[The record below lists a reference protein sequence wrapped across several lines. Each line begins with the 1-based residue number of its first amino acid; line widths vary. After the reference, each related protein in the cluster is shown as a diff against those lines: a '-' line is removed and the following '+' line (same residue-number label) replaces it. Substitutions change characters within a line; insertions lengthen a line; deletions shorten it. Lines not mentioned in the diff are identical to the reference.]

1 MDRKIKSGGITIEEQ
16 RSIKQRAV
24 QLLEKVKNS
33 KKEQEKVPFRVD
45 SRTIIMVSPKK
56 YKKLMKKQT
65 V

>member
-1 MDRKIKSGGITIEEQ
+1 MDRKIKSGGITIEEKNT
-16 RSIKQRAV
+16 IKTKAAK
-24 QLLEKVKNS
+24 LLEEVKNS
-33 KKEQEKVPFRVD
+33 KKEQEKVPYRVD

>member
-16 RSIKQRAV
+16 RGIKKRAI

>member
-1 MDRKIKSGGITIEEQ
+1 MDRKIKSGGITIEEKNT
-16 RSIKQRAV
+16 IKTKAV
-24 QLLEKVKNS
+24 KLLEEVKNS

-56 YKKLMKKQT
+56 YKKLMKKQM

>member
-1 MDRKIKSGGITIEEQ
+1 MDRKIKSGGITIEEKNL
-16 RSIKQRAV
+16 IKSKAEK
-24 QLLEKVKNS
+24 LLDEVKNS
-33 KKEQEKVPFRVD
+33 KTEKEKVPFRVD

>member
-16 RSIKQRAV
+16 RSIKQRAI
-24 QLLEKVKNS
+24 QLLEEVKNS

>member
-16 RSIKQRAV
+16 RSIKQRAI
-24 QLLEKVKNS
+24 QLLEEVKNS

-56 YKKLMKKQT
+56 YKKLINK
-65 V
+65 